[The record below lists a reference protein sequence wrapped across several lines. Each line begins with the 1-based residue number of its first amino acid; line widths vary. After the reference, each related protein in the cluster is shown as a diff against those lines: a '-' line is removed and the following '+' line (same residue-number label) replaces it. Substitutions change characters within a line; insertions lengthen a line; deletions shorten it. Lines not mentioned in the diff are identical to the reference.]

1 MGTQKPRTRNA
12 QESLVLVSTQIYTIG
27 HSNHSWETF
36 LPLLRRNGIEL
47 VVDTRTNPVSRFAP
61 FANYRT
67 LPGLLESAG
76 IGYEFMGGTLGGKPR
91 DPSMYDAKGKPDYRK
106 MRATDEF
113 EEAIDQLAGMASRR
127 ATAILCSE
135 EDPSGCHRL
144 LLLGPALEERGCV
157 QRHVRKDG
165 RLQGTGRLSVGK
177 RYREQVQGVLPWT
190 SSVRLR

>member
-1 MGTQKPRTRNA
+1 MGTQNPRTRNA
-12 QESLVLVSTQIYTIG
+12 QESLGLVSTQIYTIG

-61 FANYRT
+61 FANHRT
-67 LPGLLESAG
+67 LRGLLESAG
-76 IGYEFMGGTLGGKPR
+76 IGYEFMGGPLGGKPL

-106 MRATDEF
+106 MRSTDEF

-127 ATAILCSE
+127 RTAILCSE
-135 EDPSGCHRL
+135 EDPSVCHRL

-165 RLQGTGRLSVGK
+165 RALATGELSVGRKYGQQLQGTL
-177 RYREQVQGVLPWT
+177 
-190 SSVRLR
+190 LR

>member
-1 MGTQKPRTRNA
+1 MRTEMPRSRNA
-12 QESLVLVSTQIYTIG
+12 PGVAALLSTRIYTIG
-27 HSNHSWETF
+27 HSNHSWESF
-36 LPLLRRNGIEL
+36 LPLLRENGIEL

-61 FANYRT
+61 FANHRT

-76 IGYEFMGGTLGGKPR
+76 IDYEFMGGPLGGKPR

-127 ATAILCSE
+127 TTAILCSE
-135 EDPSGCHRL
+135 EDPTACHRL
-144 LLLGPALEERGCV
+144 LLLGPALEERGYV

-165 RLQGTGRLSVGK
+165 RALATGELSVGRK
-177 RYREQVQGVLPWT
+177 YGQQIQGML
-190 SSVRLR
+190 LR